1 MTLKSRLIFRFV
13 FMPVM
18 WGCFLFLPAGSFR
31 FWQGWVYFVMMFA
44 FAVSAL
50 GYFYKHD
57 PQLIER
63 RLKRGWRQETVR
75 EQKLIMK
82 FLAAIMV
89 IAFLLPGLDHRFG
102 WSHTP
107 LWLTMVAQAS
117 VLGGCLMIF
126 WTFKSNSFAAS
137 TIRVESGQRVISTG
151 PYGIVRHPMYLGA
164 AIWLLFTPLALGS
177 YFALP
182 VFALLIPLIVFRL
195 LNEETVLRQE
205 LCGYSEYCLHT
216 RFRLVPFF
224 W

>member
-1 MTLKSRLIFRFV
+1 
-13 FMPVM
+13 M

-31 FWQGWVYFVMMFA
+31 FWQGWVYFVIMFA

-50 GYFYKHD
+50 GYFYRHD

-63 RLKRGWRQETVR
+63 RLKGGWRQETVR
-75 EQKLIMK
+75 EQKVIMM
-82 FLAAIMV
+82 LVPAMML
-89 IAFLLPGLDHRFG
+89 IAFPLPGFDHRFG

-107 LWLTMVAQAS
+107 LWLVAVAQAF
-117 VLGGCLMIF
+117 VLGGCLLIF

-137 TIRVESGQRVISTG
+137 TIRVETGQRVISTG
-151 PYGIVRHPMYLGA
+151 PYGVVRHPMYLGA
-164 AIWLLFTPLALGS
+164 AMWLLFTPLALGS

-182 VFALLIPLIVFRL
+182 VFALLLPLIVFRL

-205 LCGYSEYCLHT
+205 LPGYADYCLRT
-216 RFRLVPFF
+216 RFRLVPLL